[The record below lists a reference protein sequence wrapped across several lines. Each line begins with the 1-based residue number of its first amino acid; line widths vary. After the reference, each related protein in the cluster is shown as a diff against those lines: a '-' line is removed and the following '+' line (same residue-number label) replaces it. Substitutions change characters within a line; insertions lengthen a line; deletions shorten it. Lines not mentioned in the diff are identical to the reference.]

1 MENLEGKRKKM
12 TNALMSKFHKHL
24 WFITTRK
31 KKKEEKFRVSV
42 FVNKSYLYE
51 IASHSILFIFH
62 IAFFLSLQL
71 DSLIHSLRYYYI
83 HSLIPTMIPDS
94 IISKQGPLGHVW
106 LAANYDKK
114 LTKQQLMNTSIVKS
128 TEYITNH
135 PIITNASVSQELL
148 SQTES
153 TETITLRLSG
163 QLLLGIVRIYSR
175 KTKYLLDDVND
186 ILYKLKASFKL
197 SSGVN
202 LGSDNISNQ
211 VNLPPQQT
219 ILHNLNSIILKDQ
232 VTSANLLQQ
241 EDLDLSDIHGNLT
254 GSSLGGALNHS
265 TYQSAYDYSDYD
277 NSLEFPRYEEETAAP
292 GHAEDFELDFDLNLD
307 DDNSIEYGRDASISI
322 NDREISIIS
331 DGNKERTT
339 GNIFDLD
346 FGQPLDGLN
355 DEEVGNEND
364 RQLSTN
370 PEQQEMSTESDP
382 QPRRVRQKRT
392 RITEDGQIITNNRKL
407 VVDSQEAMEGL
418 AIQQLKENQENI
430 LQGKDSAQY
439 ISLNLSD
446 FEKLKLIEEL
456 AVPVATKKRK
466 LWNLDA
472 ELQYRCAELALQE
485 QQQQHNEDNQQHD
498 FQLDQSF
505 DNDSMDF
512 DLSLPDFNDQHSDN
526 FSDASVLDEE
536 VDEEEDNNYTHT
548 ARVTEQIGQEL
559 IELFQSSN
567 TVEFGKLIETD
578 SEIHHRN
585 PDKLPLGV
593 VSRNKDRINS
603 RKEATKCFF
612 ELLVLASNDC
622 VSISQTPQETTIA
635 GDINITSK
643 DRLFSQFV

>member
-1 MENLEGKRKKM
+1 
-12 TNALMSKFHKHL
+12 
-24 WFITTRK
+24 
-31 KKKEEKFRVSV
+31 
-42 FVNKSYLYE
+42 
-51 IASHSILFIFH
+51 
-62 IAFFLSLQL
+62 
-71 DSLIHSLRYYYI
+71 
-83 HSLIPTMIPDS
+83 MIPDS

-128 TEYITNH
+128 TEYIANH
-135 PIITNASVSQELL
+135 PVITNVSVSQELPSDL
-148 SQTES
+148 DS
-153 TETITLRLSG
+153 TNTITLRLSG
-163 QLLLGIVRIYSR
+163 QLLFGIVRIYSR

-211 VNLPPQQT
+211 VNLPPEQT
-219 ILHNLNSIILKDQ
+219 ILQNLNSIILKDQ

-241 EDLDLSDIHGNLT
+241 DDLDLSDIHGTLT
-254 GSSLGGALNHS
+254 GSGLDGMLNHNAS
-265 TYQSAYDYSDYD
+265 QSSSEYSEYD
-277 NSLEFPRYEEETAAP
+277 NSIEFPRYEEEAAAP
-292 GHAEDFELDFDLNLD
+292 GHTEDFELDFDLNLD
-307 DDNSIEYGRDASISI
+307 DDNSIEYGRDASVSI

-331 DGNKERTT
+331 DVHKERTT
-339 GNIFDLD
+339 GDIFDLN
-346 FGQPLDGLN
+346 FGQPLDDLN
-355 DEEVGNEND
+355 DDEAENEED
-364 RQLSTN
+364 RQLPSN
-370 PEQQEMSTESDP
+370 SEHQERSAESDL

-407 VVDSQEAMEGL
+407 VVDSEEAMEGL
-418 AIQQLKENQENI
+418 AIQQLKDNQEKI
-430 LQGKDSAQY
+430 LLGQDSAPY

-466 LWNLDA
+466 LWNLNA

-485 QQQQHNEDNQQHD
+485 QQQHQQYEENNQQND
-498 FQLDQSF
+498 FHLDQSF

-512 DLSLPDFNDQHSDN
+512 DLSLPDFDDQHSDN
-526 FSDASVLDEE
+526 FSDAGILDDE
-536 VDEEEDNNYTHT
+536 VDEEDDTNYTHT

-559 IELFQSSN
+559 IELFKSSN
-567 TVEFGKLIETD
+567 TVEFEKLIETD

-593 VSRNKDRINS
+593 VSKNKDRINS

-612 ELLVLASNDC
+612 ELLVLATNNC
-622 VSISQTPQETTIA
+622 ISLGQIPQETTIA
-635 GDINITSK
+635 GDISITSR